1 MIRLWIAS
9 QDFRDDIPVDDEI
22 LKNVSES
29 YRLLRNTFRYQL
41 SNLFDY
47 QFARDAV
54 PYAQLDFLDRWALHQ
69 TAILLR
75 ECTAAYDAYE
85 FHRVYQ
91 LCNQFC
97 AVTLSAVYHDV
108 LKDRL
113 YTLGTHAPLRRSSQ
127 TAIHDIFRILIKVLS
142 PILTFT
148 ADEAWSYATANVEYT
163 QDSVHLQEWP
173 VAPSEWSNPTL
184 ESDFAALLRVRAQ
197 VTEAIEPLRAAGHL
211 GKSLD
216 AAVTL
221 TAGDDT
227 TLAVLNRHREF
238 LPELFIVSLVT
249 IETTAA
255 GSPLSVSVRPCADL
269 GYVRC
274 PRCWR
279 WVPAVQS
286 TPDGDLCPR
295 CIQSLVS

>member
-1 MIRLWIAS
+1 MSSWPISIFHHTQS
-9 QDFRDDIPVDDEI
+9 
-22 LKNVSES
+22 N
-29 YRLLRNTFRYQL
+29 NTYF
-41 SNLFDY
+41 S
-47 QFARDAV
+47 
-54 PYAQLDFLDRWALHQ
+54 
-69 TAILLR
+69 
-75 ECTAAYDAYE
+75 
-85 FHRVYQ
+85 
-91 LCNQFC
+91 
-97 AVTLSAVYHDV
+97 
-108 LKDRL
+108 
-113 YTLGTHAPLRRSSQ
+113 
-127 TAIHDIFRILIKVLS
+127 IFRILIKVIS

-163 QDSVHLQEWP
+163 QDSVHLQDWP
-173 VAPSEWSNPTL
+173 VAPSEWSDPTL